1 MVIDPLK
8 SLTQLE
14 VLGLFNNEIL
24 NDRKTLDVLDKLTNL
39 KELSIDGNPV
49 NFYYLPSKVSSQV
62 RFKYEVTMRIKKLE
76 ILDDEPI
83 KELDREIAEQFFL

>member
-8 SLTQLE
+8 SLNKLE

-49 NFYYLPSKVSSQV
+49 KLLYCLNNLGVVTSAIQV
-62 RFKYEVTMRIKKLE
+62 
-76 ILDDEPI
+76 
-83 KELDREIAEQFFL
+83 